1 MKKQFKKSLS
11 LLMAIL
17 MVMSCWVW
25 VAPTKASAAEPGKYT
40 LSITATVTN
49 PADTAYINVKVK
61 KNNGT
66 GDEVWI
72 NSNGTISDNSSE
84 IHIGEFTSGGNDQ
97 GDKTFTLSNIDGFPS
112 YVDFCIKTEG
122 THRTTVE
129 LKSIAING
137 VTVCSGGWTANWY
150 QWGGTGTWHR
160 IFVPASAS
168 GGAATTGT
176 VTDEDGKSKT
186 EGTWNWVFPQFA
198 NNFSATS
205 PIAISIPKI
214 GEAENVS
221 AAMPAFT
228 FVDQYGVER
237 YQGNGGFV
245 LTTGTT
251 TVSDFSDEQNM
262 YFNATDNKVHVK
274 DQMQVTFPIAEG
286 KTYNDYYVNALGQD
300 GKTVIASQL
309 IRVNYPTYNYKFI
322 SDYVT
327 SAGDD
332 KTVITLKDGNTVT
345 TSINDITADS
355 GYIKAYG
362 QNLANYPVSASKT
375 GFEFLGFWT
384 VKQPAEGDLTA
395 ASPYSL
401 NAKAM
406 SPISSVDYANLPDDQ
421 KGLYYNAG
429 TKWDPSNTEMLTCTG
444 DVTYYAWFRAA
455 DINVKFYTLAGKY
468 ITETTTKYGKLGSDI
483 SWPVSG
489 TDFPDRVESG
499 PFTYSN
505 WNGKWDDISGLSVNT
520 STRFTKDLVLT
531 PVYDTV
537 DFKNNYNV
545 TFYSGNGSDIAHK
558 GEYTYRAE
566 PTLPTVSQTI
576 NQGAKDYTYE
586 FVGWTT
592 KVPTTEDKRHI
603 IVEDGDFNVDNE
615 AVVIADDFIVRS
627 DATYYPVYRRHLRS
641 YDVTFSY
648 RNDTG
653 SWVDI
658 TRTFKYGQSITAPDG
673 VPSEYAQNGMGYK
686 FKGWSTSTEGTSGI
700 VNLREEICQGTA
712 TYTAQYYD
720 GVPTAYNV
728 TFISRNDK
736 GEELEKTFQVNH
748 GDKLTE
754 DEVKSLTSAQ
764 KYDDGEN
771 LWTFASKWEYNGT
784 EYSANDL
791 ISTFSPTSHVTFRAV
806 YGNPIPFYTVTYVD
820 EGNSK
825 EYRIPKGDNLP
836 QWTVDTTEEDG
847 TVTNTVYTPTR
858 EDTKEGK
865 YTFIGWATEKQSA
878 EQIESGECAGI
889 QYFANLSPVN
899 GNLTL
904 YPQFKFEKFS
914 YKITFN
920 NFDGTLLA
928 TDTFNYGDSLAA
940 LEAEAEGKA
949 TKAEDETYTYS
960 FIGWDKEVP
969 SFCEGGVPDS
979 EIVFTAQY
987 QARYIY
993 YTVEWFNDEAA
1004 ATAGTDPKGTGKYI
1018 YGDKIHTTS
1027 VELTPPT
1034 AEDPG
1039 RYYVISAWK
1048 YLDEDGNEQTY
1059 TRGLI
1064 LNKNN
1069 VRIEDGY
1076 KIKMWAEYTL
1086 ADRYY
1091 TVTVKDDH
1099 NNISYDIK
1107 VKEND
1112 TIANLVSEPAS
1123 GYVDETHHNAFDK
1136 WVTKDGEKE
1145 TEFALDTPITED
1157 ITIYAKFTQS
1167 EHELVM
1173 NEVVKAPTYPSEGFY
1188 DFTGLDPIP
1197 ASDGKGLREY
1207 WCSCSR
1213 EKTKTTALAKCV
1225 IPALTDAVN
1234 PTATTYIGI
1243 NKWNTFE
1250 EATNDDGVFANPNT
1264 DLIITTTD
1272 KGDVNDEFNPTG
1284 KGIGVNKIDIVILQA
1299 TATNFD
1305 GDFSLGAINE
1315 NEWETIYYWPEIRAQ
1330 LIEYYGGWAKIPA
1343 MYKEYNANVTTKV
1356 SDYDGLIDGSS
1367 YIAFYRVTDKS
1378 GNVSYMRTAEFLYD
1392 ATSPVVEVT
1401 GDCNEAKDTY
1411 CSMATVTVSGETDNE
1426 FTVEDNGTPIEVND
1440 GKAIIGEGVHRI
1452 VVTDKAGN
1460 KTTKY
1465 FTVNKDHI
1473 KRDFTQPATCLLP
1486 GYKSQQCIICGHDF
1500 EKQDIEALDHDFK
1513 DKIVEAT
1520 CVEDGYIERT
1530 CSRCDFEEFQYYS
1543 VEEGKEDELLY
1554 PAKDHSWNEG
1564 VVTKKATCLAEGLKV
1579 YTCSACSDIKT
1590 ETIPVDTE
1598 NGHSYYK
1605 AKIVKATCTEPGER
1619 SRTCRLCGEKEIIEV
1634 LEPTEHIPGD
1644 FVLVED
1650 STCYEL
1656 GYKRQVCDVCGAAIK
1671 DANNNDVTEV
1681 ITMKPHHWVYDAESS
1696 TEPTVDAEGHIWYK
1710 CDNEGC
1716 TKTKDGGAIAK
1727 LEKRTVTFIG
1737 DNGEEVAKIEK
1748 IIGETI
1754 GAGDVPEQTKA
1765 NSEDGKYEY
1774 VFDGWYTK
1782 KDGNFDKKYTLAM
1795 TVSEDLTLY
1804 AKFKEVNIYY
1814 TAEFKVPTS
1823 YSAEEGFGDYKV
1835 TKVLMGAV
1843 GDKRLPS
1850 EEPTFKGD
1858 KYNSFVFAGWETT
1871 DGGTVYDGTMVGEDK
1886 TYQATFSVEANKY
1899 NVIFMN
1905 GDIAY
1910 GKIEV
1915 EAGKA
1920 ATIEGTPTKA
1930 SDRNNHYTF
1939 SGWYT
1944 SSDCS
1949 EKADLTH
1956 ITQKTTVYAGYTSA
1970 AHKKNDGT
1978 LKQAGTC
1985 TLPEIKT
1992 YQCED
1997 CTFEWDEI
2005 TKAAPGHKEAEKGE
2019 YKDGKYVYNCS
2030 VCGEFM
2036 REVDA
2041 SFTIIFD
2048 DFGSKRLDTLNIQP
2062 GTTFV
2067 EQAKAA
2073 AERASRPA
2081 NKQYEYKFIGWQ
2093 LDGKGEV
2100 IKSDDLPAATAD
2112 ARYVAAYDEIE
2123 RKYTVTFATVNGDAV
2138 ISFSGIT
2145 YGTTIDKDGYDV
2157 STYEWNKIDFP
2168 APESDANGHYV
2179 FAGWDTSFEG
2189 GVKDN
2194 TLVRPVFNQVEH
2206 NYDNGVKTD
2215 ADCQH
2220 SGGYKYTCKDCGY
2233 YYVYGNVPSLGH
2245 NWVTINTIEP
2255 TFTAPGK
2262 EFRECQRCGATE
2274 ERELPIKEYITV
2286 TVTVKDSNG
2295 KRFEGAKVIIAHA
2308 VSGKEYGPNLTN
2320 KDGVATFKVEESGKY
2335 FVSILEIPGH
2345 EGGNQGDLVVDE
2357 SGKVTEN
2364 IPDIKGESHT
2374 DCSCGCHRNGF
2385 WGSIFRFFHKIIKLF
2400 AGRYVC
2406 CDCPDSRY

>member
-11 LLMAIL
+11 LIMAIL

-25 VAPTKASAAEPGKYT
+25 VAPTKASAADPGKYYVEVVWYANST
-40 LSITATVTN
+40 EQKNPPQWDKNDDGSSIGIKIDFVT
-49 PADTAYINVKVK
+49 
-61 KNNGT
+61 NNGT
-66 GDEVWI
+66 GETKSITESFV
-72 NSNGTISDNSSE
+72 GKAEKTDN
-84 IHIGEFTSGGNDQ
+84 TS
-97 GDKTFTLSNIDGFPS
+97 TFTLDGFP
-112 YVDFCIKTEG
+112 VKL
-122 THRTTVE
+122 HVE
-129 LKSIAING
+129 LDGGSVFASDKLYIKSMKVGPDSSHLTTILNRTIELNSSINCKYFAVDHNGNTESNDSKNAKFTGDADTTIYKWSLPKFSNDFSDTSAKEINVPRIDSDAIN
-137 VTVCSGGWTANWY
+137 
-150 QWGGTGTWHR
+150 
-160 IFVPASAS
+160 
-168 GGAATTGT
+168 
-176 VTDEDGKSKT
+176 
-186 EGTWNWVFPQFA
+186 
-198 NNFSATS
+198 
-205 PIAISIPKI
+205 SIDI
-214 GEAENVS
+214 
-221 AAMPAFT
+221 PAFT

-245 LTTGTT
+245 FTTSKTAST
-251 TVSDFSDEQNM
+251 PFDDTESVAYLN
-262 YFNATDNKVHVK
+262 NNKVMVTN
-274 DQMQVTFPIAEG
+274 QMQVTFPIAEG

-309 IRVNYPTYNYKFI
+309 IRVNYPIYNYKFI

-332 KTVITLKDGNTVT
+332 KTVITLKDGSTVT

-384 VKQPAEGDLTA
+384 EKQPAEGDLTA

-406 SPISSVDYANLPDDQ
+406 SPISSADYANLPDDQ

-468 ITETTTKYGKLGSDI
+468 ITETTTKYGKLGSEI
-483 SWPVSG
+483 NWPVSG

-545 TFYSGNGSDIAHK
+545 TFYSGNGSNIAHK

-566 PTLPTVSQTI
+566 PTLPSVSQTI

-603 IVEDGDFNVDNE
+603 IMEDGDFNDENE

-627 DATYYPVYRRHLRS
+627 DASYYPVYRRHLRS

-658 TRTFKYGQSITAPDG
+658 TKTFKYGQSITAPDG

-686 FKGWSTSTEGTSGI
+686 FKGWSTSTDGASGI

-720 GVPTAYNV
+720 GVATAYNV

-736 GEELEKTFQVNH
+736 GEEIEKTFQVNH
-748 GDKLTE
+748 GENLTE
-754 DEVKSLTSAQ
+754 AEVKSLTSAQ

-784 EYSANDL
+784 EYSANEL

-825 EYRIPKGDNLP
+825 EYRIPQGDSLP
-836 QWTVDTTEEDG
+836 QWTVDTTEENG

-878 EQIESGECAGI
+878 EQIESGTSAGDV
-889 QYFANLSPVN
+889 YKPNETPVT

-920 NFDGTLLA
+920 NFDGTLIA
-928 TDTFNYGDSLAA
+928 TDTFHYGDSLAA
-940 LEAEAEGKA
+940 LEVEAEGKA

-993 YTVEWFNDEAA
+993 YTVEWFNDKAA

-1034 AEDPG
+1034 AEESG

-1048 YLDEDGNEQTY
+1048 YLDKDGNEQTY
-1059 TRGLI
+1059 TRGLV
-1064 LNKNN
+1064 LNKDN
-1069 VRIEDGY
+1069 VKIEDGY

-1091 TVTVKDDH
+1091 TVTVIDDH
-1099 NNISYDIK
+1099 NNINYDIK
-1107 VKEND
+1107 VKENG

-1123 GYVDETHHNAFDK
+1123 GYVDETYHNAFAK
-1136 WVTKDGEKE
+1136 WVTKDGETE
-1145 TEFALDTPITED
+1145 TEFTLDTPITED
-1157 ITIYAKFTQS
+1157 ITIYATFTQS

-1173 NEVVKAPTYPSEGFY
+1173 NEVVKAPTYPSDAFD
-1188 DFTGLDPIP
+1188 DFNGLDPIP
-1197 ASDGKGLREY
+1197 ASDGTGLREY

-1213 EKTKTTALAKCV
+1213 EKTKTTELDKCV
-1225 IPALTDAVN
+1225 IPALTDAVK

-1272 KGDVNDEFNPTG
+1272 KGDVNNEFNPTG

-1299 TATNFD
+1299 SGTNFD
-1305 GDFSLGAINE
+1305 GDFSLEAINE
-1315 NEWETIYYWPEIRAQ
+1315 NEWETIYYWPAIRAQ
-1330 LIEYYGGWAKIPA
+1330 LIEYYGGWAKVPA

-1367 YIAFYRVTDKS
+1367 YIAFYRVTDKR

-1426 FTVEDNGTPIEVND
+1426 FTVEDNGKPIEVKD

-1465 FTVNKDHI
+1465 FTVNEDHI

-1500 EKQDIEALDHDFK
+1500 EKQAIEALGHDFK

-1520 CVEDGYIERT
+1520 CEENGYIERT

-1554 PAKDHSWNEG
+1554 PAKNHSWNDG
-1564 VVTKKATCLAEGLKV
+1564 VVTKKATCQAEGLKV
-1579 YTCSACSDIKT
+1579 YTCSACGDIKT
-1590 ETIPVDTE
+1590 ETIPADTE

-1619 SRTCRLCGEKEIIEV
+1619 SRTCRLCGEKDVIEV
-1634 LEPTEHIPGD
+1634 LQPTEHIPGD

-1650 STCYEL
+1650 STCYKV
-1656 GYKRQVCDVCGAAIK
+1656 GYKNQVCDVCGAKIK

-1681 ITMKPHHWVYDAESS
+1681 ITMKPDHWVYDAEKS
-1696 TEPTVDAEGHIWYK
+1696 TEPTVDADGHIWYK

-1737 DNGEEVAKIEK
+1737 DDGEEVAKIEK

-1782 KDGNFDKKYTLAM
+1782 KYGNFDKKYTLAM

-1886 TYQATFSVEANKY
+1886 TYQATFSVKANKY

-1915 EAGKA
+1915 EAGKT
-1920 ATIEGTPTKA
+1920 ATIEGIPTKA

-1939 SGWYT
+1939 SDWYT

-1978 LKQAGTC
+1978 LKQTGTC

-2019 YKDGKYVYNCS
+2019 YIDGKYVYNCS

-2093 LDGKGEV
+2093 LDGKGDV
-2100 IKSDDLPAATAD
+2100 IKSEDLPAATAD

-2157 STYEWNKIDFP
+2157 STYEWNKTDFP

-2220 SGGYKYTCKDCGY
+2220 SGGYKYTCKACGY
-2233 YYVYGNVPSLGH
+2233 YYVYGNVPALGH

-2262 EFRECQRCGATE
+2262 KFSECQRCGATKE
-2274 ERELPIKEYITV
+2274 EELPIKEYITV

-2295 KRFEGAKVIIAHA
+2295 KKFEGAKVIIAHA